1 MSGNQQYVE
10 LSKSGAGVT
19 QNSSGSAI
27 RWEQGTCN
35 ASFRDEA
42 QKLRQK
48 EQKTNGKKV
57 ESCTRFIVNQTLNN

>member
-1 MSGNQQYVE
+1 MSGNLQYVE
-10 LSKSGAGVT
+10 LTKSGAGIT
-19 QNSSGSAI
+19 QNSGGSAI

-57 ESCTRFIVNQTLNN
+57 ESCTRF